1 VAEAFTVN
9 ANGGQIVMTRIS
21 RRLIVSFTVA
31 AMTLPVGQ
39 AIAQGVFP
47 APLPGQAGAPASN
60 ALPFPPVNGGPPL
73 AGGSS
78 DACMNGFIPLREEAV
93 ERGKLIKA
101 ASERHAPPGE
111 ACKLIANFA
120 QSEIKMIKYIEANS
134 GSRGISPQIADQ
146 LKTGHKNAE
155 AMQIKVCRVA
165 QEAQARRPSL
175 NEMLGP
181 QRREPAG
188 PVGDFEMFGDR
199 YGHRYGPY

>member
-1 VAEAFTVN
+1 VARAFKVN
-9 ANGGQIVMTRIS
+9 ANGEQIVMARIS

-39 AIAQGVFP
+39 AVAQGTFP
-47 APLPGQAGAPASN
+47 APLPGQAAAPASN
-60 ALPFPPVNGGPPL
+60 ALPFPSVNGSPPL

-78 DACMNGFIPLREEAV
+78 DACMNRFIPLREEAV

-134 GSRGISPQIADQ
+134 ANCGISPQMADQ
-146 LKTGHKNAE
+146 LKTGHKNTE
-155 AMQIKVCRVA
+155 AMQIKVCRAA
-165 QEAQARRPSL
+165 Q
-175 NEMLGP
+175 NG
-181 QRREPAG
+181 EPAG
-188 PVGDFEMFGDR
+188 PVGDFDMFGD
-199 YGHRYGPY
+199 GYGPY